1 MTKQAFRGAIAG
13 SALLGAVGAL
23 AASPVAAQNAA
34 PFFKDKQVTVAIG
47 SSTGGG
53 LDTYGRLVA
62 RHFGKHLPGNPQIVP
77 SNMPGAGGGVV
88 ASHVF
93 ARAPKDGT
101 FVGVVFPSVIV
112 DPLLSE
118 SLRRNYDPSKLRYV
132 GNAHSEV
139 LVCLLR
145 RDAAAKTPA
154 EMIAGETVIGATA
167 PGSTTF
173 DFPTIANGV
182 LGGKMKIVTGYK
194 GSREITL
201 AMERNEVQGVCGLGW
216 STVKVQFP
224 DILKTELFARVFAQE
239 DLKGH
244 PQLNDLKTPLMI
256 DLAKND
262 ADRRTLEMFYSQ
274 NSFARPVIA
283 PPEIAADRLAE
294 MRRAFDAT
302 MKDPEFLAE
311 AKKLQLDIDPLDA
324 AAIEKL
330 LANAYDAPANIVEAA
345 ARLVTAPRK

>member
-1 MTKQAFRGAIAG
+1 
-13 SALLGAVGAL
+13 L
-23 AASPVAAQNAA
+23 
-34 PFFKDKQVTVAIG
+34 TVAIG

-62 RHFGKHLPGNPQIVP
+62 RHFGKHLPGNPQVVP

-88 ASHVF
+88 ASHIY

-118 SLRRNYDPSKLRYV
+118 SLRRNYDPSKFRYV

-145 RDAAAKTPA
+145 RDAPAKTPA

-182 LGGKMKIVTGYK
+182 LGGRMKIVTGYK
-194 GSREITL
+194 GSREVTL

-244 PQLNDLKTPLMI
+244 PQLTAPLMI

-262 ADRRTLEMFYSQ
+262 ADRAALEMFYSQ

-283 PPEIAADRLAE
+283 PPEIPAERLAE

-302 MKDPEFLAE
+302 MKDPELLAE
-311 AKKLQLDIDPLDA
+311 AQKMNIDVHPLSGEAVEKYVSRMYQTPQETIERVKKALG
-324 AAIEKL
+324 
-330 LANAYDAPANIVEAA
+330 
-345 ARLVTAPRK
+345 R

>member
-1 MTKQAFRGAIAG
+1 MTRRIILTGA
-13 SALLGAVGAL
+13 AL
-23 AASPVAAQNAA
+23 AAFAAMTAQAHA
-34 PFFKDKQVTVAIG
+34 QQPFFRDKQVTVAIG

-62 RHFGKHLPGNPQIVP
+62 RHFGKHLPGNPQVVP

-88 ASHVF
+88 ASHVYT
-93 ARAPKDGT
+93 RAPKDGT

-118 SLRRNYDPSKLRYV
+118 SLRRNYDPSKFRYV

-145 RDAAAKTPA
+145 RDAAPKTPA
-154 EMIAGETVIGATA
+154 QLIASDVIIGATA

-182 LGGKMKIVTGYK
+182 LNGKMKIVTGYK
-194 GSREITL
+194 GSREVTL
-201 AMERNEVQGVCGLGW
+201 AMERNEVQGICGLGW

-224 DILKTELFARVFAQE
+224 DILKADLFASVFAQE
-239 DLKGH
+239 DLSGH
-244 PQLNDLKTPLMI
+244 PQLNGLKVPLML
-256 DLAKND
+256 DLAKNE
-262 ADRRTLEMFYSQ
+262 ADRRALEMFYSQ

-283 PPEIAADRLAE
+283 PPEIAADRLTE

-302 MKDPEFLAE
+302 MKDPELLAE
-311 AKKLQLDIDPLDA
+311 AEKMNIDVHPLTGEEVEKFVARMFDTPQETVDRVKKALG
-324 AAIEKL
+324 
-330 LANAYDAPANIVEAA
+330 
-345 ARLVTAPRK
+345 R

>member
-1 MTKQAFRGAIAG
+1 MTKHRY
-13 SALLGAVGAL
+13 AL
-23 AASPVAAQNAA
+23 ASAAVAATLCVAA
-34 PFFKDKQVTVAIG
+34 PAQAQQPIFKDKQVTIAIG

-62 RHFGKHLPGNPQIVP
+62 RHFGKHLPGNPQVIP

-88 ASHVF
+88 ASHVYT
-93 ARAPKDGT
+93 RAPKDGT

-118 SLRRNYDPSKLRYV
+118 SLRRNYDPAKFRYV

-145 RDAAAKTPA
+145 RDAAPKTPA
-154 EMIAGETVIGATA
+154 ELIASDVIIGATA

-173 DFPTIANGV
+173 DFPTIANGI

-194 GSREITL
+194 GSREVTL
-201 AMERNEVQGVCGLGW
+201 AMERNELQGVCGLGW

-224 DILKTELFARVFAQE
+224 EILKSELFTRVFAQE

-244 PQLNDLKTPLMI
+244 PQLNELKVPLMI

-262 ADRRTLEMFYSQ
+262 ADRRALEMFYSQ

-283 PPEIAADRLAE
+283 PPEIPADTLAE

-302 MKDPEFLAE
+302 MKDPALLAE
-311 AKKLQLDIDPLDA
+311 AKKMNIDVHPLA
-324 AAIEKL
+324 GEEVEKF
-330 LANAYDAPANIVEAA
+330 V
-345 ARLVTAPRK
+345 ARMFQTPPETVARVKKALGR

>member
-1 MTKQAFRGAIAG
+1 MKVHQLAQAGA
-13 SALLGAVGAL
+13 AL
-23 AASPVAAQNAA
+23 AVMIASPAFAQGQ
-34 PFFKDKQVTVAIG
+34 PFFRDKQVTIAIG

-62 RHFGKHLPGNPQIVP
+62 RHFGKHLPGNPQVVP

-93 ARAPKDGT
+93 TRAPKDGT

-118 SLRRNYDPSKLRYV
+118 SLRRNYDPSKFRYV

-145 RDAAAKTPA
+145 RDAAPKTPA
-154 EMIAGETVIGATA
+154 ELIASETVIGATA
-167 PGSTTF
+167 PGSTTY
-173 DFPTIANGV
+173 DFPAFANGI
-182 LGGKMKIVTGYK
+182 LGGRMKLVTGYK
-194 GSREITL
+194 GSREVTL
-201 AMERNEVQGVCGLGW
+201 AMERNEVQGICGLGW
-216 STVKVQFP
+216 STAKVQYP
-224 DILKTELFARVFAQE
+224 DILKNELFTRVFAQE

-244 PQLNDLKTPLMI
+244 PQLNEMKVPMML

-262 ADRRTLEMFYSQ
+262 ADRRALEMFYSQ

-283 PPEIAADRLAE
+283 PPEIPADRLDE
-294 MRRAFDAT
+294 MRKAFDAT
-302 MKDPEFLAE
+302 MKDPELLAE
-311 AKKLQLDIDPLDA
+311 AEKMNIDVHPLSGA
-324 AAIEKL
+324 EVEKL
-330 LANAYDAPANIVEAA
+330 VARMFETPPDTVERVKKALG
-345 ARLVTAPRK
+345 R

>member
-1 MTKQAFRGAIAG
+1 MKNLAAFTGA
-13 SALLGAVGAL
+13 ALVAALSTGAL
-23 AASPVAAQNAA
+23 AQGA
-34 PFFKDKQVTVAIG
+34 PFFKDKQLTVAIG

-62 RHFGKHLPGNPQIVP
+62 RHWGKHLPGNPQVVA

-118 SLRRNYDPSKLRYV
+118 SLRRNYDPSKFRYV

-145 RDAAAKTPA
+145 RDAAPKTPA
-154 EMIAGETVIGATA
+154 ELIASDVIIGATA
-167 PGSTTF
+167 PGSTTY
-173 DFPTIANGV
+173 DFPSFANGI
-182 LGGKMKIVTGYK
+182 LGGRMKIVTGYK
-194 GSREITL
+194 GSREVTL
-201 AMERNEVQGVCGLGW
+201 AMERNEVQGICGLGW
-216 STVKVQFP
+216 STAKVQYP
-224 DILKTELFARVFAQE
+224 DILKGELFTRVFAQE

-244 PQLNDLKTPLMI
+244 PQLNALNTPLMV
-256 DLAKND
+256 DLARND
-262 ADRRTLEMFYSQ
+262 ADRKALEMFYSQ

-283 PPEIAADRLAE
+283 PPEIPAERLAE
-294 MRRAFDAT
+294 MRRSFEAT
-302 MKDPEFLAE
+302 MKDPELLAE
-311 AKKLQLDIDPLDA
+311 AAKMNIDVHPLSGEEV
-324 AAIEKL
+324 EKL
-330 LANAYDAPANIVEAA
+330 VARMYETPAETVERVKKALG
-345 ARLVTAPRK
+345 R

>member
-1 MTKQAFRGAIAG
+1 MTKHIILPTLAGA
-13 SALLGAVGAL
+13 AL
-23 AASPVAAQNAA
+23 ASIFAVSASAQSAP
-34 PFFKDKQVTVAIG
+34 PFFKDKQVTIAIG

-62 RHFGKHLPGNPQIVP
+62 RHFGKHLAGNPQVIA

-88 ASHVF
+88 ASHVY

-118 SLRRNYDPSKLRYV
+118 SLRRTYDPAKFRYV

-145 RDAAAKTPA
+145 RDAGPKTPA
-154 EMIAGETVIGATA
+154 ELIASDVIIGATA

-173 DFPTIANGV
+173 DFPTIANGL
-182 LGGKMKIVTGYK
+182 LGGKLKIVAGYK
-194 GSREITL
+194 GSREVTL
-201 AMERNEVQGVCGLGW
+201 AMERNEVQGICGLGW

-224 DILKTELFARVFAQE
+224 DILKTDLFARVFAQE

-244 PQLNDLKTPLMI
+244 PQLNQLKVPLML
-256 DLAKND
+256 DQAKNET
-262 ADRRTLEMFYSQ
+262 DRRALEMFYSQ

-283 PPEIAADRLAE
+283 PPEIPAERLAE

-302 MKDPEFLAE
+302 MKDAELLAE
-311 AKKLQLDIDPLDA
+311 ADKMNIDVHPLAGEEVEKFVARMFETPADTVERVKKALG
-324 AAIEKL
+324 
-330 LANAYDAPANIVEAA
+330 
-345 ARLVTAPRK
+345 R

>member
-1 MTKQAFRGAIAG
+1 MTKGIVLTVA
-13 SALLGAVGAL
+13 AL
-23 AASPVAAQNAA
+23 AAFATPAAHAQAQQ

-62 RHFGKHLPGNPQIVP
+62 RHFGKHLPGNPQVVP
-77 SNMPGAGGGVV
+77 ANMPGAGGGVV
-88 ASHVF
+88 ASHVYT
-93 ARAPKDGT
+93 RAPKDGT

-118 SLRRNYDPSKLRYV
+118 SLRRNYDPSKFRYV

-145 RDAAAKTPA
+145 RDAGPKTPA
-154 EMIAGETVIGATA
+154 ELIASDVIIGATA
-167 PGSTTF
+167 PGSTTY
-173 DFPTIANGV
+173 DFPAFANGI
-182 LGGKMKIVTGYK
+182 LGGRMKLVTGYK
-194 GSREITL
+194 GSREVTL
-201 AMERNEVQGVCGLGW
+201 AMERNEVQGICGLGW

-224 DILKTELFARVFAQE
+224 DILKTDLFASVFAQE
-239 DLKGH
+239 DLRGH
-244 PQLNDLKTPLMI
+244 PQLNGLKVPLML
-256 DLAKND
+256 DLAKNE
-262 ADRRTLEMFYSQ
+262 ADRRALAMFYSQ

-302 MKDPEFLAE
+302 MKDPELLAE
-311 AKKLQLDIDPLDA
+311 AEKMNIDVHPLTGEEVEKFVAQMFDTPQETVERVKKALG
-324 AAIEKL
+324 
-330 LANAYDAPANIVEAA
+330 
-345 ARLVTAPRK
+345 R